1 MIVLRKTHL
10 KVPSNLKSLD
20 KVLVH
25 FDQINQPSIPKK
37 VWLEC
42 QLALVEGFTNAVRHA
57 HEKLSTDMEIE
68 IEIAVLEGRLELRI
82 WDWGPPFDLQA
93 CIEYYC
99 QGQNNDS
106 GGGRGAIILHKIA
119 DRLSYTRQGDNRN
132 CLLIVKN
139 YDAEVES

>member
-1 MIVLRKTHL
+1 
-10 KVPSNLKSLD
+10 
-20 KVLVH
+20 
-25 FDQINQPSIPKK
+25 
-37 VWLEC
+37 LEC

-57 HEKLSTDMEIE
+57 HEKLPADMEIE

-106 GGGRGAIILHKIA
+106 GGGRGVIILHKIA

-139 YDAEVES
+139 YDAEVESLER